1 MNILL
6 QVCPILSYRWTFCS
20 KSVPSLVIDEHF
32 ALFVLACSQVETFNN
47 SDDRLTTD
55 ALDREKHVWFHGTYS
70 MFTIDNCQTLSDWAI
85 LMEETPRP
93 RVHQSR
99 NLRQSMTFSNQ
110 KWTLDVLS
118 HISVLR
124 RWHGQWSSGICGTS
138 KKYKRKIWYYEEI
151 KKTFTVYSALINPLI
166 FEG

>member
-1 MNILL
+1 MFFRETSI
-6 QVCPILSYRWTFCS
+6 CS
-20 KSVPSLVIDEHF
+20 TVPSIVIYEHF
-32 ALFVLACSQVETFNN
+32 APFVLARFQVETFNN

-85 LMEETPRP
+85 LMGETPRP

-99 NLRQSMTFSNQ
+99 NLRQSMRFSNQ
-110 KWTLDVLS
+110 KWTLAVHS

-138 KKYKRKIWYYEEI
+138 KKYKRRSQSTLLWSILSSLRAEKCCQMR
-151 KKTFTVYSALINPLI
+151 
-166 FEG
+166 

>member
-1 MNILL
+1 MLFRETSI
-6 QVCPILSYRWTFCS
+6 CS
-20 KSVPSLVIDEHF
+20 TVPSLVIYEHF
-32 ALFVLACSQVETFNN
+32 APFVLARFKVETINN
-47 SDDRLTTD
+47 SGGSRKSDLIQIQSLTNITTD

-85 LMEETPRP
+85 SMEERPRP
-93 RVHQSR
+93 RVHQFR

-124 RWHGQWSSGICGTS
+124 RWNGQWSSGKCGTT
-138 KKYKRKIWYYEEI
+138 KKYKRRSQSTLLWSILSSLRAEKCCQMR
-151 KKTFTVYSALINPLI
+151 
-166 FEG
+166 